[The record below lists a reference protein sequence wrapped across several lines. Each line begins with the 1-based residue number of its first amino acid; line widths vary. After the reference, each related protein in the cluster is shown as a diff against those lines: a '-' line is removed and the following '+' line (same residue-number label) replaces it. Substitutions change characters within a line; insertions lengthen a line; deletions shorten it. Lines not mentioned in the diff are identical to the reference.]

1 MKCANCGTELPED
14 SRFCLRCGNEVP
26 GAEQPAEAEDSEFSV
41 SSMMLFAIAFIMFFF
56 SLVPMFLDSWEGMLL
71 MDAIGV
77 VVIIVAFLNLW
88 ASRKHEERLAEQRE
102 KTAERLQKARE
113 ASMVKIKCRYCGALN
128 ERTALKCESCGATL

>member
-14 SRFCLRCGNEVP
+14 SSFCLRCGNEVA
-26 GAEQPAEAEDSEFSV
+26 GGRQASESDDSDFSI
-41 SSMMLFAIAFIMFFF
+41 SSMMLFAIAFILFFF

-88 ASRKHEERLAEQRE
+88 ASRKHEERVAEQRE
-102 KTAERLQKARE
+102 RAAERMLKAKE